1 MNFFTPPQS
10 IIQETDSEC
19 VDTLYTEKNKC
30 LLAVPGGADLLR
42 ASFVWQE
49 DLLCLLSAVSPE
61 RISLSIPPLG
71 LLLSTQTILND
82 EYDVERRLMYTI

>member
-1 MNFFTPPQS
+1 MDLFTPQS